1 MSSVLRFGLAAFLVW
16 HGLIHLL
23 YVAAYW
29 KLAEMEQFPY
39 KTTLLS
45 GRWQVGETGIRV
57 FGVLWLAAAVG
68 FVIAAVGL
76 GADQSWWKPVIV
88 GVALLSLVIS
98 ALDWNVAY
106 GGVGIGL
113 VIVIAVIAGPKVSL

>member
-1 MSSVLRFGLAAFLVW
+1 MSSVVRFGSAAFLVW

-39 KTTLLS
+39 KTALLD
-45 GRWQVGETGIRV
+45 GRWEIGESGIRL
-57 FGVLWLAAAVG
+57 FGGLWLVAAIG
-68 FVIAAVGL
+68 FVIAAIAL
-76 GADQSWWKPVIV
+76 GTKQDWLPPVLV
-88 GVALLSLVIS
+88 AVALLSLVIS

-113 VIVIAVIAGPKVSL
+113 VIVLAVLLGPKMV

>member
-1 MSSVLRFGLAAFLVW
+1 MSSVVRFGSAAFLVW

-39 KTTLLS
+39 KTALLN
-45 GRWQVGETGIRV
+45 GRWEIGESGIRL
-57 FGVLWLAAAVG
+57 FGGLWLVAAIG
-68 FVIAAVGL
+68 FVIAAIGL
-76 GADQSWWKPVIV
+76 GTKQDWLPPVLV
-88 GVALLSLVIS
+88 AVALLSLVIS

-113 VIVIAVIAGPKVSL
+113 VIVLAVIVGPKVV

>member
-1 MSSVLRFGLAAFLVW
+1 MSSVVRFGSAAFLVW

-39 KTTLLS
+39 KTALLD
-45 GRWQVGETGIRV
+45 GRWEIGESGIRL
-57 FGVLWLAAAVG
+57 FGGLWLVAAIG
-68 FVIAAVGL
+68 FVIAAIAL
-76 GADQSWWKPVIV
+76 GTKQDWLPPVLV
-88 GVALLSLVIS
+88 AVALLSLVIS

-113 VIVIAVIAGPKVSL
+113 VIVLAVLLGPKIV